1 MTESAK
7 SAVEFMTKE
16 LPPATKSGFVR
27 AMLPAIE
34 DALRA
39 GHTMKAIWEQIQ
51 KYNSALGYKEF
62 SVYVRRIRRKP
73 ANQTAPITG
82 KKTAVEE
89 EIRAS
94 KSSELP
100 FDPLANVKR
109 AEAKR
114 PGFHYRGTQD
124 LEELIHGRKNHH
136 GEQESRSH

>member
-7 SAVEFMTKE
+7 SAVEFMARE

-34 DALRA
+34 DALSA
-39 GHTMKAIWEQIQ
+39 GHTMKAIWEQVQ

-62 SVYVRRIRRKP
+62 SVYVRRIRRRP

-89 EIRAS
+89 ETRGSLGKRRRCRKRHERANPQS
-94 KSSELP
+94 YHSTP
-100 FDPLANVKR
+100 WQ
-109 AEAKR
+109 
-114 PGFHYRGTQD
+114 T
-124 LEELIHGRKNHH
+124 
-136 GEQESRSH
+136 